1 VAAVAVGR
9 TAAAPG
15 AGLRV
20 LLGAGRDDSA
30 IVADDEDYWQVDD
43 EARLAYAVGV
53 AVDPTTSNAVNL
65 LGPVLASYAE
75 QHEQFQRG
83 GRYLELG
90 CGAAGMCT
98 TILQI
103 YLALEAVGIEL
114 SDCSR
119 PRPTSEPRRW
129 GWPTGSP

>member
-1 VAAVAVGR
+1 MI
-9 TAAAPG
+9 
-15 AGLRV
+15 
-20 LLGAGRDDSA
+20 SA
-30 IVADDEDYWQVDD
+30 IVADD

-53 AVDPTTSNAVNL
+53 AVDPTTPNAVNL

-90 CGAAGMCT
+90 CGAAGMCN

-103 YLALEAVGIEL
+103 YPELEAVGIEL
-114 SDCSR
+114 SEVFAAKARERAEAIGVADRFTVICDL
-119 PRPTSEPRRW
+119 
-129 GWPTGSP
+129 